1 MNLIEMAYASECFE
15 QEERER
21 KKRKIIAD
29 LRANLPQTGAET
41 WSYFVSNG
49 LANATQDEI
58 AQIERA
64 VNDLNEYRV

>member
-29 LRANLPQTGAET
+29 LRANLPQTGEET

-49 LANATQDEI
+49 LADATQDEI

-64 VNDLNEYRV
+64 VNG